1 MRRLSVRLTK
11 AIACDKKGPHLQVAS
26 AKKSQHAR
34 LRPTSIVNRRRD
46 EPREQFMRR
55 FEGKVAMVTGGN
67 SGIGLAAAKAF
78 AREGAQVAVTGRD
91 EGTLKNAEKEIGSGA
106 LAIRADAARIVDLD
120 AAMAKVRDHFK
131 RIDALFVNAGI
142 GKFVPIA
149 EVTEAMFDEIVT
161 INLKG
166 AFFTV
171 QRALPLMARG
181 SAVVLNA
188 SINAHIGLPGTTV
201 YGATKAAVVNMAKTM
216 SADLAERG
224 IRVNAVSPGPIE
236 TPIFG
241 RAGISSEQSRQTKE
255 WLQNQT
261 VVKRMGDPEE
271 IAEAVLYLSSNV
283 SSFVVGT
290 ELVIDGGM
298 TI

>member
-1 MRRLSVRLTK
+1 MK
-11 AIACDKKGPHLQVAS
+11 
-26 AKKSQHAR
+26 
-34 LRPTSIVNRRRD
+34 
-46 EPREQFMRR
+46 R

-106 LAIRADAARIVDLD
+106 LAIRADAARIADLD
-120 AAMAKVRDHFK
+120 AAMAKVRDQFK
-131 RIDALFVNAGI
+131 RIDALFVNAGV

-171 QRALPLMARG
+171 QKALPLMARG

-224 IRVNAVSPGPIE
+224 IRVNAVSPGPVE

-261 VVKRMGDPEE
+261 LVKRMAEPEE
-271 IAEAVLYLSSNV
+271 IAEAVLYLSSDV

>member
-1 MRRLSVRLTK
+1 MK
-11 AIACDKKGPHLQVAS
+11 
-26 AKKSQHAR
+26 
-34 LRPTSIVNRRRD
+34 
-46 EPREQFMRR
+46 R

-106 LAIRADAARIVDLD
+106 LAIRADAARIADLD
-120 AAMAKVRDHFK
+120 AAMAKVRDQFK

-171 QRALPLMARG
+171 QKALPLMARG

-224 IRVNAVSPGPIE
+224 IRVNAVSPGPVE

-261 VVKRMGDPEE
+261 VVKRMGEPDE
-271 IAEAVLYLSSNV
+271 IAEAVLYLSSDV